1 MSYPVINSS
10 AKQIKSAIVNKK
22 KAGPYFH
29 MSFEIG
35 ELVKA
40 IKPGNFVAISV
51 GDGSSAMVLRRAF
64 AIYRIIDKAPLSGV
78 IELVVAAHGS
88 GSKWLAAQEI
98 GTEIDLVVPLGKAF
112 SIPTEPANALL
123 VGGGYGSAPLFGL
136 AEVLKARGCKVDM
149 VLGASTA
156 ANIYSPLEGKRS
168 VNSLTLT
175 TDDGSAGIPGRIS
188 EALPTIIR
196 EQNSEVIYSCGPMPM
211 LAAVSK
217 IAEDFDLPHQCAV
230 EESMA
235 CGIGVCMTCVIPVRE
250 IVDGQETIRMA
261 RSCIEGPVMDG
272 AKIVWNKQEMLDKL

>member
-1 MSYPVINSS
+1 MNYPSINHF
-10 AKQIKSAIVNKK
+10 AKQIRSPIINKK

-29 MSFEIG
+29 ISFEIG
-35 ELVKA
+35 EIVKN
-40 IKPGNFVAISV
+40 IRPGNFVAISV
-51 GDGSSAMVLRRAF
+51 GDTSSAMVLRRAY
-64 AIYRIIDKAPLSGV
+64 AIYRIIDKTPISGV
-78 IELVVAAHGS
+78 IELVVAPHGS

-98 GTEIDLVVPLGKAF
+98 GTEIDMTVPLGKAF

-136 AEVLKARGCKVDM
+136 AEILKARGCKVDM

-156 ANIYSPLEGKRS
+156 AKIYSPLEGKRS

-188 EALPTIIR
+188 EALPKIIR
-196 EQNSEVIYSCGPMPM
+196 AEHSEVIYSCGPMPM
-211 LAAVSK
+211 LSAVAK
-217 IAEDFDLPHQCAV
+217 VANEFELPHQCAV

-235 CGIGVCMTCVIPVRE
+235 CGIGVCMTCVIPVRD
-250 IVDGQETIRMA
+250 ISNNPSGIRMA

-272 AKIVWNKQEMLDKL
+272 ASIIWDRQEMLDKL